1 MTRGKVFLVEWD
13 PTTAAQRAA
22 TLRRDGWNV
31 AVECENGGRAYR
43 AIRTSV
49 PDAVV
54 LDLRRQP
61 VNGREVGGAL
71 RDLRATRHVPIVCIE
86 DGAAAREATRAKIPD
101 ALFVPETD
109 LVGSLAE
116 LARERARPV
125 RAERLAAK
133 SRSMS

>member
-1 MTRGKVFLVEWD
+1 MEWE
-13 PTTAAQRAA
+13 PTPAAQGAA
-22 TLRRDGWNV
+22 SGRRDGWNV

-54 LDLRRQP
+54 LDLRTQP
-61 VNGREVGGAL
+61 SHGREVGGAL
-71 RDLRATRHVPIVCIE
+71 RGLRATRDVPILCIE

-116 LARERARPV
+116 IARERARPARV
-125 RAERLAAK
+125 ERPAMK
-133 SRSMS
+133 SRNMM